1 MIALVANS
9 LLYNDFVFVAIVVS
23 ERVAVA
29 SSNNN
34 IINNIKENYQNA
46 FKNKKVAPRSYAGW
60 QYLMCSRSL
69 TSDAVSLK
77 LVAEV
82 MLWQQLYF

>member
-34 IINNIKENYQNA
+34 IINNIKENY
-46 FKNKKVAPRSYAGW
+46 
-60 QYLMCSRSL
+60 
-69 TSDAVSLK
+69 
-77 LVAEV
+77 
-82 MLWQQLYF
+82 